1 MTSTIVAR
9 ALALGALMFASAQGQ
24 AANLLTNGGFE
35 QPDIGGYLFLNPG
48 STTITGWT
56 VGAQAGSA
64 AGTQVQFT
72 DNSAFASYG
81 VVGSEGGQFL
91 DLTGGV
97 GRGGGVVSDGFATLA
112 GVQYSVAFD
121 LGAFFVR
128 NAGSYGDATVDLFI
142 DGALVQSFTNV
153 MSLSGVGS
161 DWERKVYSFTGTGAA
176 MTIGL
181 YSSLSTSSSN
191 LGVGLDNVVVEQL
204 ATPPVSSAVPE
215 PASWALMI
223 AGLGAVGVSMRRRR
237 TALAFS

>member
-64 AGTQVQFT
+64 AGTQVQ
-72 DNSAFASYG
+72 
-81 VVGSEGGQFL
+81 GGQFL

-204 ATPPVSSAVPE
+204 ATPPVSSALPE
-215 PASWALMI
+215 PASWAWMI
-223 AGLGAVGVSMRRRR
+223 AGRGAGGVSMRRRR

>member
-56 VGAQAGSA
+56 VGAQACGA
-64 AGTQVQFT
+64 AGTSVEFT
-72 DNSAFASYG
+72 GDGG
-81 VVGSEGGQFL
+81 VRGFGGVGSGGGQFFA
-91 DLTGGV
+91 LTGGR

-204 ATPPVSSAVPE
+204 STPPASSALPE
-215 PASWALMI
+215 PASWAWMI
-223 AGLGAVGVSMRRRR
+223 AGRGAGGVSMRRRR

>member
-1 MTSTIVAR
+1 MTSTIVVR
-9 ALALGALMFASAQGQ
+9 ALALGTLIFASAPGQ

-35 QPDIGGYLFLNPG
+35 QPDIGGYLYLNPG

-56 VGAQAGSA
+56 VGAQVGSA

-112 GVQYSVAFD
+112 GTQYSVAFD
-121 LGAFFVR
+121 VGAFFVR
-128 NAGSYGDATVDLFI
+128 GAGSYGDATIDLFI

-153 MSLSGVGS
+153 MSLSTVGS

-204 ATPPVSSAVPE
+204 ASPPISGAVPE

-223 AGLGAVGVSMRRRR
+223 AGLGVAGAALRRRGMVQ
-237 TALAFS
+237 AFG